1 MNEKKY
7 YIAYG
12 SNLSVE
18 QMAQRCPDARIV
30 GQAVLEDWELAFHG
44 CATILPNKGK
54 NTPVLVWEI
63 SAGDEKNLDIYEGY
77 PSFYRKEN
85 MTVEVVSKDAEPM
98 TITAMVYIMEDTYGE
113 RMPSRYYYKVL
124 HDGYKAFHFP
134 MHILEGALK
143 KCANDPKKV
152 EQLIREVQG

>member
-44 CATILPNKGK
+44 RNHPAEQGK
-54 NTPVLVWEI
+54 EHTGPGV
-63 SAGDEKNLDIYEGY
+63 GNL
-77 PSFYRKEN
+77 RW
-85 MTVEVVSKDAEPM
+85 
-98 TITAMVYIMEDTYGE
+98 
-113 RMPSRYYYKVL
+113 R
-124 HDGYKAFHFP
+124 
-134 MHILEGALK
+134 
-143 KCANDPKKV
+143 
-152 EQLIREVQG
+152 

>member
-77 PSFYRKEN
+77 PSFEAFSNAIAEYIDYYNNSRIQAKTKW
-85 MTVEVVSKDAEPM
+85 MPPSK
-98 TITAMVYIMEDTYGE
+98 
-113 RMPSRYYYKVL
+113 
-124 HDGYKAFHFP
+124 F
-134 MHILEGALK
+134 
-143 KCANDPKKV
+143 
-152 EQLIREVQG
+152 REASMIET

>member
-63 SAGDEKNLDIYEGY
+63 SAGDEKNLDIYEGFPHY
-77 PSFYRKEN
+77 YRKEN

-98 TITAMVYIMEDTYGE
+98 TVTANRPDSAARALDRVNTPKTSARLATRCRITCG
-113 RMPSRYYYKVL
+113 R
-124 HDGYKAFHFP
+124 
-134 MHILEGALK
+134 
-143 KCANDPKKV
+143 
-152 EQLIREVQG
+152 

>member
-63 SAGDEKNLDIYEGY
+63 SAGDEKNLDIKSLEKIAPIKRISTEEIFGY
-77 PSFYRKEN
+77 
-85 MTVEVVSKDAEPM
+85 
-98 TITAMVYIMEDTYGE
+98 
-113 RMPSRYYYKVL
+113 
-124 HDGYKAFHFP
+124 
-134 MHILEGALK
+134 
-143 KCANDPKKV
+143 
-152 EQLIREVQG
+152 

>member
-54 NTPVLVWEI
+54 EHTGPGV
-63 SAGDEKNLDIYEGY
+63 GNL
-77 PSFYRKEN
+77 RW
-85 MTVEVVSKDAEPM
+85 
-98 TITAMVYIMEDTYGE
+98 
-113 RMPSRYYYKVL
+113 R
-124 HDGYKAFHFP
+124 
-134 MHILEGALK
+134 
-143 KCANDPKKV
+143 
-152 EQLIREVQG
+152 

>member
-44 CATILPNKGK
+44 CAHIPADKGK
-54 NTPVLVWEI
+54 EHAGSVWEI
-63 SAGDEKNLDIYEGY
+63 SAAGEKNLDIYEGY
-77 PSFYRKEN
+77 PNFYRKEN

-98 TITAMVYIMEDTYGE
+98 TVTAMVYIMEMTPTASGC
-113 RMPSRYYYKVL
+113 RAGTTIGSFTMAIRHFISRCTFWKV
-124 HDGYKAFHFP
+124 H
-134 MHILEGALK
+134 
-143 KCANDPKKV
+143 
-152 EQLIREVQG
+152 

>member
-63 SAGDEKNLDIYEGY
+63 SAGDEKNLDIYEGFPHY
-77 PSFYRKEN
+77 YRKEN

-98 TITAMVYIMEDTYGE
+98 TVTAPTGPMTSW
-113 RMPSRYYYKVL
+113 RCTRPWNRSRRLWSTTVVL
-124 HDGYKAFHFP
+124 
-134 MHILEGALK
+134 
-143 KCANDPKKV
+143 
-152 EQLIREVQG
+152 

>member
-77 PSFYRKEN
+77 PNFYRKEN
-85 MTVEVVSKDAEPM
+85 MTVEVVSKDAEP
-98 TITAMVYIMEDTYGE
+98 VLLSG
-113 RMPSRYYYKVL
+113 PSRWL
-124 HDGYKAFHFP
+124 
-134 MHILEGALK
+134 
-143 KCANDPKKV
+143 
-152 EQLIREVQG
+152 

>member
-54 NTPVLVWEI
+54 NTPVLVWR
-63 SAGDEKNLDIYEGY
+63 SPLAM
-77 PSFYRKEN
+77 RK
-85 MTVEVVSKDAEPM
+85 TSTSTRV
-98 TITAMVYIMEDTYGE
+98 
-113 RMPSRYYYKVL
+113 
-124 HDGYKAFHFP
+124 
-134 MHILEGALK
+134 
-143 KCANDPKKV
+143 
-152 EQLIREVQG
+152 IRASIARKI

>member
-63 SAGDEKNLDIYEGY
+63 SAGDEKNLDIKALEKIAPIKRISTEEIFGY
-77 PSFYRKEN
+77 
-85 MTVEVVSKDAEPM
+85 
-98 TITAMVYIMEDTYGE
+98 
-113 RMPSRYYYKVL
+113 
-124 HDGYKAFHFP
+124 
-134 MHILEGALK
+134 
-143 KCANDPKKV
+143 
-152 EQLIREVQG
+152 

>member
-18 QMAQRCPDARIV
+18 QMAQRCPDARVV

-77 PSFYRKEN
+77 PNFYPAGSCRRR
-85 MTVEVVSKDAEPM
+85 
-98 TITAMVYIMEDTYGE
+98 TAPEFYP
-113 RMPSRYYYKVL
+113 PSRL
-124 HDGYKAFHFP
+124 HSGHT
-134 MHILEGALK
+134 
-143 KCANDPKKV
+143 C
-152 EQLIREVQG
+152 R